1 MDDVDCLFDDLRCT
15 VVDHRIWIGDARNF
29 DTLPLSTSWNKS
41 CSHDRYVGERKIE
54 EMHKEDGIAYRLKQI
69 QQSSLTN

>member
-1 MDDVDCLFDDLRCT
+1 MLIVFSM
-15 VVDHRIWIGDARNF
+15 IF
-29 DTLPLSTSWNKS
+29 TSWNKS
-41 CSHDRYVGERKIE
+41 CSHDRYVGEREIE